1 MILDCC
7 FSCSTLLFSLLLQ
20 LLFHLPPPFP
30 SLALSDLLLF
40 RTLPH
45 HFICLLH
52 FFPHATTMRVFSNHY
67 FIPPIPESQL
77 HHTAARVSAPFPF
90 FGFVYSFVSI
100 QRVVLSAL
108 SGRPISLSL
117 FTPFRPSLHPATPF
131 TQSQAAATTKATT
144 KQQPAAAAATFLLVL
159 LSVTVVN
166 VLLLLL
172 LPGTVKG
179 VGVRKTLKKTLS
191 LLCAFTRKH
200 GCFKRKRLETINLLL
215 PLFCFFSFSYT
226 FFYRWFL
233 YFF

>member
-45 HFICLLH
+45 HFICLLLH

-90 FGFVYSFVSI
+90 FALCIHLFLYSVLCCPPFP
-100 QRVVLSAL
+100 VVQTL
-108 SGRPISLSL
+108 SLSL
-117 FTPFRPSLHPATPF
+117 YTVSPIPPPCHTLYSVSSSSHN
-131 TQSQAAATTKATT
+131 QSYNQAAA
-144 KQQPAAAAATFLLVL
+144 
-159 LSVTVVN
+159 SSSSSN
-166 VLLLLL
+166 VF
-172 LPGTVKG
+172 
-179 VGVRKTLKKTLS
+179 VGVAV
-191 LLCAFTRKH
+191 CH
-200 GCFKRKRLETINLLL
+200 C
-215 PLFCFFSFSYT
+215 C
-226 FFYRWFL
+226 
-233 YFF
+233 